1 VESQGCQAGS
11 LILHFAD
18 GRMLQQAKIVAFD
31 DEQAGLSGRSV
42 EMRQ

>member
-1 VESQGCQAGS
+1 
-11 LILHFAD
+11 
-18 GRMLQQAKIVAFD
+18 MLQQAKIVAFD